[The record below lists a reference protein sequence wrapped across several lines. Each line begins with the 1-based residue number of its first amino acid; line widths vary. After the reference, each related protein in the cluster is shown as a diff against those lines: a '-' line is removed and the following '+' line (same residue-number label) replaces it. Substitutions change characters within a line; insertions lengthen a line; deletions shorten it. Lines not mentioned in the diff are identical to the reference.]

1 MEPTSGFW
9 QPKDDGGYEQM
20 RAPKACTLRVA
31 APEFIPK
38 VKLATDNTTPYAQ
51 QQQHVYL
58 QQQHQQ
64 PQPHQQQQHHY
75 AQPMSSMGQPKPSAL
90 QLRME
95 QAAAGETGG
104 GGGGGGYAGASY
116 DYTGGH
122 LGGHGGGPQSNGP
135 MSNGNDQMKPSTLV
149 TRMNNLAL
157 RDRQDTKQHEFN
169 HHPQQHQPMHQ
180 QQHLQHQPQHR
191 FQQYQSQQQ
200 HHHQGSQNHHHHNH
214 HGHSQSMQ
222 QQQMHQLPFGGTYGA
237 GYSNAFHNQMN
248 HPMFVAGGGGGG
260 GENRKHNAPGGQ
272 HRSRLQQHHHHH
284 QHHHHQQQQQHQ
296 HHHQQG
302 SHHHHQSSSIGG
314 AGGSGGGMM
323 AGGMPM
329 GGNSGG
335 AEYGEDEQSSEHQ
348 SFALDYLTEVIAEL
362 YDNPGMFEDVKD
374 KLSKMFSDFRNDR
387 YVLSNA
393 VEMIFEQS
401 IKESNFRYMGAR
413 LCKLLDSL
421 DENPDSVL
429 REMFQLKMEDQQN
442 ELKQMN
448 HEQLKVRGTTLFLAE
463 LYMQF
468 RNPHVQSSLTKDMAG
483 RIFAAI
489 DILLQKPGPEN
500 AKCVC
505 QCLKL
510 CGFELE
516 QDCRDDV
523 LNILDKLRD
532 LEKKVMH
539 SVAPLI
545 SSVLK
550 LHNNAWGRSE
560 ETVPV
565 APVPA
570 VPDRMVGVMPLGAD
584 FSPVF
589 YGPDGKV
596 LSEEENSFLE
606 TNLQQPK
613 KNTIFDDYED
623 DEDAYGVDDQ
633 DPEVQLA
640 FENFVAETN
649 RPNQQQHHH

>member
-1 MEPTSGFW
+1 MERFGGCW
-9 QPKDDGGYEQM
+9 QPQDDGGCEQM
-20 RAPKACTLRVA
+20 RAPKGTLRVA
-31 APEFIPK
+31 APEFVPK
-38 VKLATDNTTPYAQ
+38 VKQTTDNTPYAPQ
-51 QQQHVYL
+51 QQQPVYL
-58 QQQHQQ
+58 QQQH
-64 PQPHQQQQHHY
+64 Y
-75 AQPMSSMGQPKPSAL
+75 SQPMSSMGQPKPSPL

-122 LGGHGGGPQSNGP
+122 LGGHGGGPHNGP
-135 MSNGNDQMKPSTLV
+135 MSNGNDQMKPSSLA

-157 RDRQDTKQHEFN
+157 RDRQDSKQHE
-169 HHPQQHQPMHQ
+169 HQPMHQ
-180 QQHLQHQPQHR
+180 HLQHQQQR
-191 FQQYQSQQQ
+191 FQQQYQPQQP
-200 HHHQGSQNHHHHNH
+200 HHHQGSQAHHHHNH

-222 QQQMHQLPFGGTYGA
+222 QQQQMHQLQFGSTYGA
-237 GYSNAFHNQMN
+237 GYSNAIHNQMN
-248 HPMFVAGGGGGG
+248 HPMFVAGGGGGGG

-272 HRSRLQQHHHHH
+272 HRRQQQHHHHH
-284 QHHHHQQQQQHQ
+284 QHHHHQQQQQHHQ

-302 SHHHHQSSSIGG
+302 PHHHHQSASSIGG

-335 AEYGEDEQSSEHQ
+335 AEYVDDEQSSEHQ

-362 YDNPGMFEDVKD
+362 YDNPGMFEDVKE

-442 ELKQMN
+442 ELKSMN

-468 RNPHVQSSLTKDMAG
+468 RNPHVQSNLTKDMAG

-489 DILLQKPGPEN
+489 EILLQKPGPEN

-516 QDCRDDV
+516 QDCREDV

-532 LEKKVMH
+532 LEKNVMH

-565 APVPA
+565 APVPS

-606 TNLQQPK
+606 TNLHQTK
-613 KNTIFDDYED
+613 KSVVFDDYED

-649 RPNQQQHHH
+649 RPNRQQHHH

>member
-1 MEPTSGFW
+1 MEPSSGFW
-9 QPKDDGGYEQM
+9 QPNKDDGSYEQI
-20 RAPKACTLRVA
+20 RTPKACTLRVA
-31 APEFIPK
+31 APEFVPK
-38 VKLATDNTTPYAQ
+38 
-51 QQQHVYL
+51 
-58 QQQHQQ
+58 QQHQQ
-64 PQPHQQQQHHY
+64 PQPHQQHY
-75 AQPMSSMGQPKPSAL
+75 SQPPMSSMGQPKVSQI

-95 QAAAGETGG
+95 QAAGGEPGG

-122 LGGHGGGPQSNGP
+122 LGGHGGGPHNNGP
-135 MSNGNDQMKPSTLV
+135 MSNGNDQMKPSSLA
-149 TRMNNLAL
+149 TRLNNLAL

-180 QQHLQHQPQHR
+180 QQHMQHQQPHR
-191 FQQYQSQQQ
+191 FQHQYQPQQS
-200 HHHQGSQNHHHHNH
+200 HHHQGSQAHHHHNH

-222 QQQMHQLPFGGTYGA
+222 QQQMHQLQYGGTYGA
-237 GYSNAFHNQMN
+237 SYSNAIHNQMN
-248 HPMFVAGGGGGG
+248 HPMFVGGGGGNG
-260 GENRKHNAPGGQ
+260 GENRKHNAAGGQ
-272 HRSRLQQHHHHH
+272 HRSRQPQHHHHH
-284 QHHHHQQQQQHQ
+284 QHHHHQQQQQQHQ

-302 SHHHHQSSSIGG
+302 PHHHHQSASSIGG
-314 AGGSGGGMM
+314 GGGGMM

-335 AEYGEDEQSSEHQ
+335 AEYVDQEEQSSEHQ
-348 SFALDYLTEVIAEL
+348 SYALDYLTEVIAEL
-362 YDNPGMFEDVKD
+362 YDNPGMFEDVKE

-468 RNPHVQSSLTKDMAG
+468 RNPHVQSNLTKDMAG

-489 DILLQKPGPEN
+489 EILLQKPGPEN

-516 QDCRDDV
+516 QDCREDV

-532 LEKKVMH
+532 LEKNVMH

-606 TNLQQPK
+606 TNLHQAK
-613 KNTIFDDYED
+613 KNAVFDDYED

-640 FENFVAETN
+640 FENFVAENN
-649 RPNQQQHHH
+649 RPNRQQHHH

>member
-1 MEPTSGFW
+1 MEPASGFW
-9 QPKDDGGYEQM
+9 QPREDGYEQI
-20 RAPKACTLRVA
+20 RTPKGCTLRVA
-31 APEFIPK
+31 APEFVPK
-38 VKLATDNTTPYAQ
+38 
-51 QQQHVYL
+51 
-58 QQQHQQ
+58 QHQQ
-64 PQPHQQQQHHY
+64 PQPHQHQHQQQHY
-75 AQPMSSMGQPKPSAL
+75 SQQMSMGQPKTSAL

-95 QAAAGETGG
+95 QAAAGEPGG
-104 GGGGGGYAGASY
+104 GAGGGSYSGGASY

-122 LGGHGGGPQSNGP
+122 LGGHGGGPHNNGP
-135 MSNGNDQMKPSTLV
+135 MSNGNDQMKTSALV
-149 TRMNNLAL
+149 TRMNNLGL

-169 HHPQQHQPMHQ
+169 HHPQQQQQQ
-180 QQHLQHQPQHR
+180 QQHLQHQQHR
-191 FQQYQSQQQ
+191 YQQYQPQQP
-200 HHHQGSQNHHHHNH
+200 HHHQGSQAHHHHNH

-222 QQQMHQLPFGGTYGA
+222 QQQMHQLPFGGSYGTS
-237 GYSNAFHNQMN
+237 YSNAIHNQMN
-248 HPMFVAGGGGGG
+248 HPMFLAGGGNGGD
-260 GENRKHNAPGGQ
+260 NRKHNAAGGQ
-272 HRSRLQQHHHHH
+272 HRSRQQQHHHHH

-302 SHHHHQSSSIGG
+302 PHHHHQSASSIGG
-314 AGGSGGGMM
+314 GGGS
-323 AGGMPM
+323 GGMPM
-329 GGNSGG
+329 GGNGGG
-335 AEYGEDEQSSEHQ
+335 AEYVDDEQSSEHQ

-362 YDNPGMFEDVKD
+362 YDNPGMFEDVKE

-421 DENPDSVL
+421 DENPESVL

-468 RNPHVQSSLTKDMAG
+468 RNPHVQSTLTKDMAG

-489 DILLQKPGPEN
+489 EILLQKPGPEN

-516 QDCRDDV
+516 QDCREDV

-532 LEKKVMH
+532 LEKNVMH

-606 TNLQQPK
+606 TNLHQAK
-613 KNTIFDDYED
+613 KNAVFDDYED

-649 RPNQQQHHH
+649 RPNRQQHHH

>member
-38 VKLATDNTTPYAQ
+38 
-51 QQQHVYL
+51 
-58 QQQHQQ
+58 QQHQQ

-157 RDRQDTKQHEFN
+157 RDRQDTKQHEFHNSTQFN

>member
-1 MEPTSGFW
+1 MDPTSGCW

-20 RAPKACTLRVA
+20 RAPKGTLRVA

-38 VKLATDNTTPYAQ
+38 VKLSTDNTPYAQ
-51 QQQHVYL
+51 QQQPVYL
-58 QQQHQQ
+58 QQQHQ
-64 PQPHQQQQHHY
+64 PHQQQHY
-75 AQPMSSMGQPKPSAL
+75 SQPMSSMGQPKPSPL

-122 LGGHGGGPQSNGP
+122 LGGHGGGSHNNGP
-135 MSNGNDQMKPSTLV
+135 MSNGNDQMKPSSLA

-169 HHPQQHQPMHQ
+169 HHPQQHQAM
-180 QQHLQHQPQHR
+180 HLQHQQQQQHR
-191 FQQYQSQQQ
+191 YQQYQPQQQ
-200 HHHQGSQNHHHHNH
+200 HHHQGSQAHHHHNH

-222 QQQMHQLPFGGTYGA
+222 QQQMHQLQFGSTYGA
-237 GYSNAFHNQMN
+237 GYSNAIHNQMN

-272 HRSRLQQHHHHH
+272 HRSRQQQQHHHHH
-284 QHHHHQQQQQHQ
+284 QHHHHQQQQQQHQ

-302 SHHHHQSSSIGG
+302 GHHHHQSGSSIGG

-323 AGGMPM
+323 SGGMPM

-335 AEYGEDEQSSEHQ
+335 AEYVDDEQSSEHQ

-362 YDNPGMFEDVKD
+362 YDNPGMFEDVKE

-421 DENPDSVL
+421 DENPESVL

-468 RNPHVQSSLTKDMAG
+468 RNPHVQSNLTKDMAG

-489 DILLQKPGPEN
+489 EILLQKPGPEN

-516 QDCRDDV
+516 QDCREDV

-550 LHNNAWGRSE
+550 LHSNAWGRSE
-560 ETVPV
+560 ETVPAV
-565 APVPA
+565 PVPA
-570 VPDRMVGVMPLGAD
+570 VPDRMVGVVPLGVD

-596 LSEEENSFLE
+596 ISEEESSFLE
-606 TNLQQPK
+606 TNLHQAK
-613 KNTIFDDYED
+613 KNAVFDDYED

-633 DPEVQLA
+633 DPEVQQA
-640 FENFVAETN
+640 FENFVAENN
-649 RPNQQQHHH
+649 RPNRQHHH

>member
-1 MEPTSGFW
+1 MEPASGFW
-9 QPKDDGGYEQM
+9 QPREDGYEQI
-20 RAPKACTLRVA
+20 RTPKGCTLRVA
-31 APEFIPK
+31 APEFVPK
-38 VKLATDNTTPYAQ
+38 
-51 QQQHVYL
+51 
-58 QQQHQQ
+58 QHQQ
-64 PQPHQQQQHHY
+64 PQPHQHQHQQQHY
-75 AQPMSSMGQPKPSAL
+75 SQQMSMGQPKTSAL

-95 QAAAGETGG
+95 QAAAGEPGG
-104 GGGGGGYAGASY
+104 GAGGGSYSGGASY

-122 LGGHGGGPQSNGP
+122 LGGHGGGPHNNGP
-135 MSNGNDQMKPSTLV
+135 MSNGNDQMKTSALV
-149 TRMNNLAL
+149 TRMNNLGL
-157 RDRQDTKQHEFN
+157 RDRQDTKQHEFHNSTQFN
-169 HHPQQHQPMHQ
+169 HHPQQQQQQ
-180 QQHLQHQPQHR
+180 QQHLQHQQHR
-191 FQQYQSQQQ
+191 YQQYQPQQP
-200 HHHQGSQNHHHHNH
+200 HHHQGSQAHHHHNH

-222 QQQMHQLPFGGTYGA
+222 QQQMHQLPFGGSYGTS
-237 GYSNAFHNQMN
+237 YSNAIHNQMN
-248 HPMFVAGGGGGG
+248 HPMFLAGGGNGGD
-260 GENRKHNAPGGQ
+260 NRKHNAAGGQ
-272 HRSRLQQHHHHH
+272 HRSRQQQHHHHH

-302 SHHHHQSSSIGG
+302 PHHHHQSASSIGG
-314 AGGSGGGMM
+314 GGGS
-323 AGGMPM
+323 GGMPM
-329 GGNSGG
+329 GGNGGG
-335 AEYGEDEQSSEHQ
+335 AEYVDDEQSSEHQ

-362 YDNPGMFEDVKD
+362 YDNPGMFEDVKE

-421 DENPDSVL
+421 DENPESVL

-468 RNPHVQSSLTKDMAG
+468 RNPHVQSTLTKDMAG

-489 DILLQKPGPEN
+489 EILLQKPGPEN

-516 QDCRDDV
+516 QDCREDV

-532 LEKKVMH
+532 LEKNVMH

-606 TNLQQPK
+606 TNLHQAK
-613 KNTIFDDYED
+613 KNAVFDDYED

-649 RPNQQQHHH
+649 RPNRQQHHH

>member
-1 MEPTSGFW
+1 MEPASGFW
-9 QPKDDGGYEQM
+9 QPREDGYEQI
-20 RAPKACTLRVA
+20 RTPKGCTLRVA
-31 APEFIPK
+31 APEFVPK
-38 VKLATDNTTPYAQ
+38 
-51 QQQHVYL
+51 
-58 QQQHQQ
+58 QQHQQ
-64 PQPHQQQQHHY
+64 PQPHQHQHQQQHY
-75 AQPMSSMGQPKPSAL
+75 SQQMSMGQPKTSAL

-95 QAAAGETGG
+95 QAAAGEPGG
-104 GGGGGGYAGASY
+104 GAGGGSYSGGASY

-122 LGGHGGGPQSNGP
+122 LGGHGGGPHNNGP
-135 MSNGNDQMKPSTLV
+135 MSNGNDQMKTSALV
-149 TRMNNLAL
+149 TRMNNLGL
-157 RDRQDTKQHEFN
+157 RDRQDTKQHEFHNSTQFN
-169 HHPQQHQPMHQ
+169 HHPQQQQQQ
-180 QQHLQHQPQHR
+180 QQHLQHQQHR
-191 FQQYQSQQQ
+191 YQQYQPQQP
-200 HHHQGSQNHHHHNH
+200 HHHQGSQAHHHHNH

-222 QQQMHQLPFGGTYGA
+222 QQQMHQLPFGGSYGTS
-237 GYSNAFHNQMN
+237 YSNAIHNQMN
-248 HPMFVAGGGGGG
+248 HPMFLAGGGNGGD
-260 GENRKHNAPGGQ
+260 NRKHNAAGGQ
-272 HRSRLQQHHHHH
+272 HRSRQQQHHHHH

-302 SHHHHQSSSIGG
+302 PHHHHQSASSIGG
-314 AGGSGGGMM
+314 GGGS
-323 AGGMPM
+323 GGMPM
-329 GGNSGG
+329 GGNGGG
-335 AEYGEDEQSSEHQ
+335 AEYVDDEQSSEHQ

-362 YDNPGMFEDVKD
+362 YDNPGMFEDVKE

-421 DENPDSVL
+421 DENPESVL

-468 RNPHVQSSLTKDMAG
+468 RNPHVQSTLTKDMAG

-489 DILLQKPGPEN
+489 EILLQKPGPEN

-516 QDCRDDV
+516 QDCREDV

-532 LEKKVMH
+532 LEKNVMH

-606 TNLQQPK
+606 TNLHQAK
-613 KNTIFDDYED
+613 KNAVFDDYED

-649 RPNQQQHHH
+649 RPNRQQHHH